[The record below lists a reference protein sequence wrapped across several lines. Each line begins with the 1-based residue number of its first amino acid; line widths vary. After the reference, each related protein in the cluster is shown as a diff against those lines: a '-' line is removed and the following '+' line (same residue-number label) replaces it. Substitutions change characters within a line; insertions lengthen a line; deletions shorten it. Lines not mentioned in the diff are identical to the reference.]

1 MIDEEEKR
9 LRAYQI
15 WESEGRPEGR
25 DLAHWYQAADGEA
38 SATGQG
44 AHYMPY
50 PVGAAS
56 AGSLVIKFYHS
67 GDQVRGYV
75 RKIAETGQDDS
86 IFPGEEMEPEAAFEL
101 AQSHNGG
108 CGEPIF
114 VELTEGVEW
123 DPSWGVLENNDL
135 ETVPAETDASR
146 AADNP
151 TAARRRTRLAR
162 EAEKGLRRAVGET
175 QAEEDMRNRRSERSG
190 AQS

>member
-15 WESEGRPEGR
+15 WESEGRPDGR
-25 DLAHWYQAADGEA
+25 ELAHWYQASEA
-38 SATGQG
+38 EANAPGQG

-50 PVGAAS
+50 AFGAAS

-75 RKIAETGQDDS
+75 RKIAEVGQDDS
-86 IFPGEEMEPEAAFEL
+86 IFPGEEMEPEAAFKL
-101 AQSHNGG
+101 AESHNGESG
-108 CGEPIF
+108 QPIF

-123 DPSWGVLENNDL
+123 DPTWGALGSDDL
-135 ETVPAETDASR
+135 EKVPAETDDSR
-146 AADNP
+146 AADDP

-162 EAEKGLRRAVGET
+162 EAGKGLRRAGGET
-175 QAEEDMRNRRSERSG
+175 QTEEDIRNRRSDRSG

>member
-175 QAEEDMRNRRSERSG
+175 QAEEDVRNRRSERSG

>member
-1 MIDEEEKR
+1 MIDEEERR

-25 DLAHWYQAADGEA
+25 DLAHWYHAADGEA
-38 SATGQG
+38 NATGKG

-50 PVGAAS
+50 SAGAAS
-56 AGSLVIKFYHS
+56 AGSLVIKFYRS

-75 RKIAETGQDDS
+75 RKIAEAGEDDS
-86 IFPGEEMEPEAAFEL
+86 IFPGEEMEPEAAFKL
-101 AQSHNGG
+101 AQSHNGES
-108 CGEPIF
+108 GEPIL

-123 DPSWGVLENNDL
+123 DPSWGEFGNSDI
-135 ETVPAETDASR
+135 ETVQAETDASR
-146 AADNP
+146 PADNP
-151 TAARRRTRLAR
+151 TAARRRTRPAR

>member
-25 DLAHWYQAADGEA
+25 DLAHWYQAVEGEA
-38 SATGQG
+38 DAPGRG
-44 AHYMPY
+44 AHYMPDSF
-50 PVGAAS
+50 GAAS
-56 AGSLVIKFYHS
+56 PGSLVIKFYHS

-75 RKIAETGQDDS
+75 RKIAEAGEEDS
-86 IFPGEEMEPEAAFEL
+86 IFPGEEMKPDAAFKL
-101 AQSHNGG
+101 AESHNGG
-108 CGEPIF
+108 SGKPIF

-123 DPSWGVLENNDL
+123 DPTWGALESDDL
-135 ETVPAETDASR
+135 GTVPAETDDSR
-146 AADNP
+146 AADDS

-162 EAEKGLRRAVGET
+162 EAGKGLRRAVGET
-175 QAEEDMRNRRSERSG
+175 QTEEDIRNRRSDRSG

>member
-38 SATGQG
+38 NATGQG

-50 PVGAAS
+50 SPTAAS
-56 AGSLVIKFYHS
+56 PGSLVIKFYHS
-67 GDQVRGYV
+67 GDQVRAYV
-75 RKIAETGQDDS
+75 RKIAEARQDDS
-86 IFPGEEMEPEAAFEL
+86 IYPGEEMEPEAAFKL
-101 AQSHNGG
+101 AESHNGG
-108 CGEPIF
+108 SGKPIF

-123 DPSWGVLENNDL
+123 DPSWGALDDL

-175 QAEEDMRNRRSERSG
+175 QAEEDMRNRRSKRPEV
-190 AQS
+190 QS

>member
-123 DPSWGVLENNDL
+123 GPSWGVLENNDL